1 MEKEVDGVVVNEETG
16 EVISEKQDV
25 IENKSSL
32 LSGLSDLFGDLVSTE
47 QFNPKSYTTELL
59 SNIEKIEPSISEDQL
74 KELIDYVKG
83 SSRPDFM
90 DTMMTQTNEKLV
102 DVIRVMVILQLLRIP
117 ALVDFQS
124 TIRKNLTSPDALASL
139 SYEELS
145 RISANTQKEMSDIL
159 TFALRTA
166 TNLSSQNQT
175 PTKVEKLANALMGV
189 SEATRDRIEEIIK
202 SEM

>member
-1 MEKEVDGVVVNEETG
+1 MP
-16 EVISEKQDV
+16 
-25 IENKSSL
+25 ENKSSL

-59 SNIEKIEPSISEDQL
+59 ANIEKIEPSISEDQL

-117 ALVDFQS
+117 ALVDFQN
-124 TIRKNLTSPDALASL
+124 TIRKNLTSPDALSSL